1 MPFFVDKVH
10 IKYEK
15 RKNEAITLSIKDL
28 KGLLEVAQC
37 QPCTVFM
44 PNSDSVP
51 SPIRNPC
58 KGKNGQ
64 VENQGNSL

>member
-1 MPFFVDKVH
+1 M
-10 IKYEK
+10 
-15 RKNEAITLSIKDL
+15 A
-28 KGLLEVAQC
+28 
-37 QPCTVFM
+37 FM
-44 PNSDSVP
+44 PNSDKVP